1 MIQQYF
7 NISGLTVTLFN
18 SFSNIHFSK
27 KMSIA
32 HSSMTHHSYDQITL
46 YTSLMDKIF
55 VLIVMNSIFSF
66 LWNSLKPLTWSLR
79 NVISNYLRYI
89 LPQLQSVLGTNKDQ
103 LNSFPG
109 TVIRQEEPLT
119 LGYSLPIPHP
129 IIITTS
135 MQSYKGL
142 ALFLRTG

>member
-1 MIQQYF
+1 
-7 NISGLTVTLFN
+7 
-18 SFSNIHFSK
+18 
-27 KMSIA
+27 
-32 HSSMTHHSYDQITL
+32 
-46 YTSLMDKIF
+46 MDKIF